1 MTQYHPEPLPPFDE
15 EQARA
20 WLEWAH
26 QAQDELVQRVYEAY
40 NRQAHLALGY
50 GSWAEMCEQE
60 GLGFYR
66 LPRDKRAPTVVQL
79 KGRGMS
85 NRAIASAVGVDERT
99 VRNDIRDTHGHR
111 SVPDEPRSNSADN
124 SAPNDQELTDRQRQ
138 KLQDIIRALRKVGIW
153 LNGIGLSDARDEVN
167 AIRRELES
175 M

>member
-1 MTQYHPEPLPPFDE
+1 MTQYHPEPLPPFNEDE
-15 EQARA
+15 ARA
-20 WLEWAH
+20 WLTWAH

-50 GSWAEMCEQE
+50 DSWAEMCEGE

-79 KGRGMS
+79 KSHGMS

-111 SVPDEPRSNSADN
+111 SEPDEPRSNSADN
-124 SAPNDQELTDRQRQ
+124 SALTDRQRQ
-138 KLQDIIRALRKVGIW
+138 KLTDIIRALRKVGIW

-167 AIRRELES
+167 AIRRELEN